1 MFRQEKIIKPIN
13 VIPKMA
19 EWLLPETYLELGT
32 ESCRNIYEVDKLS
45 SPDVLIGVDI
55 NIRRK
60 LDTSKFKLYEMTT
73 NDFFFKIMSKEIILP
88 TFDLVFIDA
97 SHESNQVLKDFWNV
111 LPFVSEQGI
120 IIIHDTYPPSP
131 KFLSRR
137 FCFNSWKVPI
147 KLKEDIRENEDCM
160 FELCTFPVPP
170 GYTII
175 RKNKQE
181 LRFNIKKA

>member
-32 ESCRNIYEVDKLS
+32 ESCRNIYEVEKLS
-45 SPDVLIGVDI
+45 SPDMLIGVDI

-60 LDTSKFKLYEMTT
+60 LNPSKFKLYEMTT
-73 NDFFFKIMSKEIILP
+73 NDFFLKMMSKEIILP
-88 TFDLVFIDA
+88 IFDLVFIDA
-97 SHESNQVLKDFWNV
+97 SHESSQVLKDFWNV
-111 LPFVSEQGI
+111 LPFVSEQGM

-131 KFLSRR
+131 KFLTKR
-137 FCFNSWKVPI
+137 FCFDSWKVPI
-147 KLKEDIRENEDCM
+147 KLKEYIKENKDCM
-160 FELCTFPVPP
+160 FELCTFPGPP

-175 RKNKQE
+175 RKNKNH
-181 LRFNIKKA
+181 LKFKIGK